1 MKRNRRDILFKDEYG
16 KNIVYDTGTYR
27 ISVDSPSDA
36 ERVILWHLKDDKWQ
50 KVGVL
55 DTRKSELFNN
65 FLDRNGYYLSVNHI
79 DIISQHR
86 GMGHAKRMYR
96 ALADFSSPQVKGI
109 FSYLPNRSNKKQI
122 PKIYKSF
129 GAKTVDDY
137 QYIDFED

>member
-16 KNIVYDTGTYR
+16 KNIVYDSGTYR

-36 ERVILWHLKDDKWQ
+36 ERVILWYLKNGKWQ
-50 KVGVL
+50 KGGVL
-55 DTRKSELFNN
+55 SARKSELFNN
-65 FLDRNGYYLSVNHI
+65 FLDRNGYYLSIESINI
-79 DIISQHR
+79 DSQHR

-129 GAKTVDDY
+129 GVTNS
-137 QYIDFED
+137 